1 MRQIKTKKIL
11 VAALMCGA
19 FVSPA
24 MAQVSV
30 PVTASVQNTVTV
42 TPTQGI
48 DFGVIVAVPDGTN
61 NVNAVMGTD
70 GTLVVT
76 ADGAGTSAIAIVD
89 DSAAQPAIVTVTDA
103 ADTATLQVTISN
115 VVGPANNGES
125 FAMDTFTYR
134 RNGELSEQSATVGT
148 PFTLTYADNAGAGST
163 IAIGA
168 RIVGAGANDYTET
181 TPYTGSFDVTV
192 AY

>member
-1 MRQIKTKKIL
+1 MRQIKTKQIL

-61 NVNAVMGTD
+61 AVNAVMGTD
-70 GTLVVT
+70 GTLAVT
-76 ADGAGTSAIAIVD
+76 SDGGTSAIAVVD

-103 ADTATLQVTISN
+103 SDTATLQVTISN

-125 FAMDTFTYR
+125 FTMDTFTYR
-134 RNGELSEQSATVGT
+134 RNGELTEQSATVGT
-148 PFTLTYADNAGAGST
+148 PFSLTYADNAGAGST